1 MPRITAD
8 SSELELYFKW
18 ELGEPDQHIKW
29 AKPNINLNA
38 STAIN
43 STNASYD
50 YYYYI
55 YSEVTKL
62 YDIVIIYINMAD
74 ITMKQLKYRK
84 SSYLDMIKSSKK
96 IYKVYLV
103 INRNEIM
110 QRMRE
115 IKKELKLFKSFKSFQ
130 DDDEY

>member
-1 MPRITAD
+1 M
-8 SSELELYFKW
+8 
-18 ELGEPDQHIKW
+18 
-29 AKPNINLNA
+29 
-38 STAIN
+38 
-43 STNASYD
+43 
-50 YYYYI
+50 
-55 YSEVTKL
+55 
-62 YDIVIIYINMAD
+62 IVYINMAD

-96 IYKVYLV
+96 IYKDYLV

-110 QRMRE
+110 QRIRE